1 MRPVW
6 FVVVLVASACACSR
20 QRAFVNYSAPDP
32 TGCFVQ
38 VYEKPEF
45 AGAREFLNGPHKYAT
60 LGNLPGGV
68 SWRNRIRSLRVG
80 PAITTVTLWTDEVF
94 SGSAVRLGPDRPVP
108 RLHDAFAGQ
117 VESLEIAC
125 SPQPMRSALT
135 MLQ

>member
-6 FVVVLVASACACSR
+6 LVVVLLAPACASS
-20 QRAFVNYSAPDP
+20 RAFVSYSAPDP

-60 LGNLPGGV
+60 LGNLPGNV

-94 SGSAVRLGPDRPVP
+94 NGSAVRLGPDRAVP
-108 RLHDAFAGQ
+108 RLHEAFAAQ

-125 SPQPMRSALT
+125 APQPLRSALT
-135 MLQ
+135 VAE